1 MKQLKYFEGVD
12 ADVIKNEEAA
22 QKKQWKTKQ
31 REINLQKEEMLN
43 KKKNDELKER
53 MDRAYVR
60 QGKVQMERSKKPQVK
75 REVTVVKIDQETLDR
90 QRYLGE
96 AIPEPIQPGQK
107 TQTASH

>member
-1 MKQLKYFEGVD
+1 
-12 ADVIKNEEAA
+12 
-22 QKKQWKTKQ
+22 
-31 REINLQKEEMLN
+31 MLN

-60 QGKVQMERSKKPQVK
+60 QGKVQMVRSKKPQVK
-75 REVTVVKIDQETLDR
+75 REVQVVKIDQETLDR

-96 AIPEPIQPGQK
+96 VIPEPVQPGQK